1 MRAVRRTAALLAAGA
16 VTVLSTVVAAPAAA
30 HDELAAVSPEPGAVL
45 ETAPDAVELSFT
57 GEILDMGHEVLV
69 TDSEGRSVGQGPVE
83 LDGTQVIQPLE
94 ETGAEDETYRVVWRV
109 VSSDGHPIEGTF
121 TYEVGEGSVTEPSA
135 PSASVPAEDPA
146 VQAQE
151 AASRGAFGNVP
162 FWLVAAAGAVVALAV
177 LGAVS
182 LASRRGR

>member
-1 MRAVRRTAALLAAGA
+1 MRTARRTIALLAAGT
-16 VTVLSTVVAAPAAA
+16 VTVLSALVAAPAAA

-45 ETAPDAVELSFT
+45 ETAPEAVELSFT

-69 TDSEGRSVGQGPVE
+69 TDSEGRSVGQGPLE
-83 LDGTQVIQPLE
+83 LEDTRVVQPLE
-94 ETGAEDETYRVVWRV
+94 DTGAEDETYRVVWRV

-121 TYEVGEGSVTEPSA
+121 TYEVGEGSETEPSA
-135 PSASVPAEDPA
+135 PSASQPAEDPA
-146 VQAQE
+146 EQAEE

-162 FWLVAAAGAVVALAV
+162 LWLVAVIGAVVALAV